1 MEHDTG
7 TDQFAHR
14 YLSCQAL
21 LWNYISTKS
30 LLLSAGQREKTL
42 IAAEKKLISFSEL
55 GQVHNP
61 NKCVIPGITQRLTA
75 NEESGELRGLVLNF
89 IFSLIAA
96 YEPF

>member
-1 MEHDTG
+1 MSG
-7 TDQFAHR
+7 
-14 YLSCQAL
+14 LAL
-21 LWNYISTKS
+21 ELHFYKIATTFSRTE
-30 LLLSAGQREKTL
+30 RETL

-75 NEESGELRGLVLNF
+75 NEESGELRGVVLNF
-89 IFSLIAA
+89 IFSVIAA